1 MPPWTDSILMGR
13 VSRRSRSCSSSR
25 GFPVDAIEMPD
36 DDRGRFSAL
45 ETGEEPLVGGPC
57 SVLVGGDGFVDELD
71 RVGVSELGGQG
82 GAVSALLFDGGVLAG
97 AVDRDA

>member
-1 MPPWTDSILMGR
+1 
-13 VSRRSRSCSSSR
+13 
-25 GFPVDAIEMPD
+25 MPD